1 MKTFTIHTLIFL
13 FFLSTTQ
20 LQAQQSENFIYLYDY
35 FKVNKTYS
43 LFGDNVNLREKP
55 STTSKELTRLR
66 IGFEV
71 KIIAKTAVIFES
83 GNSKTYWYEVE
94 YKGQKGFIPG
104 KFIAYNT
111 ITKNKIRFFFS
122 KKITKQYGDQL
133 AIRMLVENDYSNY
146 KESFMQLRGAT
157 ISAAFEENHDLKNI
171 VFLLKIQH
179 HGESCGAENGITY
192 FFLKE
197 NYELVHIADLSV
209 IGDGG
214 FYESET
220 FTFEFNEMNGQPIIK
235 FTKEVGETIDEDTHW
250 VESKSM
256 TRIFEWNGTK
266 LVPEF
271 SKKFYR
277 PKKSN

>member
-1 MKTFTIHTLIFL
+1 
-13 FFLSTTQ
+13 
-20 LQAQQSENFIYLYDY
+20 
-35 FKVNKTYS
+35 
-43 LFGDNVNLREKP
+43 
-55 STTSKELTRLR
+55 
-66 IGFEV
+66 
-71 KIIAKTAVIFES
+71 
-83 GNSKTYWYEVE
+83 
-94 YKGQKGFIPG
+94 
-104 KFIAYNT
+104 
-111 ITKNKIRFFFS
+111 
-122 KKITKQYGDQL
+122 
-133 AIRMLVENDYSNY
+133 
-146 KESFMQLRGAT
+146 
-157 ISAAFEENHDLKNI
+157 
-171 VFLLKIQH
+171 
-179 HGESCGAENGITY
+179 
-192 FFLKE
+192 
-197 NYELVHIADLSV
+197 LVHIADLSV